1 MHLAERAYILVVLT
15 AILAI
20 AGIWS
25 VEPAFSGL
33 WRWPAALLLAGA
45 ALESIW
51 MRRTPLE
58 VDILIPARAFLGR
71 PQTASFAFRTGG
83 TRALRVEYAPVV
95 PPGFE
100 GPNATRVVFTEPASE
115 ARGWR
120 DPWVALAASE
130 REARAASLRALLR
143 RLGAPVVAAREE
155 LLERAVLA
163 EYEALRRSRRI

>member
-1 MHLAERAYILVVLT
+1 VRLLSPPHLVVV
-15 AILAI
+15 
-20 AGIWS
+20 AGVHS
-25 VEPAFSGL
+25 PEL
-33 WRWPAALLLAGA
+33 AAL
-45 ALESIW
+45 
-51 MRRTPLE
+51 
-58 VDILIPARAFLGR
+58 ARG
-71 PQTASFAFRTGG
+71 
-83 TRALRVEYAPVV
+83 
-95 PPGFE
+95 
-100 GPNATRVVFTEPASE
+100 E